1 MAQVI
6 NVLGYGDVSFPDGMS
21 MEDITKALEQLPALG
36 PAASESR
43 TIPQELLRQAGL
55 TARAAG
61 PIATGALMGGVVGG
75 PPGALVGAAGMGLG
89 QMIGDPLV
97 NLFNLATNSN
107 VQPPSKALDTMMTR
121 MGLPEPQNATERI
134 TQDVLKAGTT
144 AGGMARGATT
154 IADILAK
161 AAAQRG
167 VAAGVTPSVLSTLGQ
182 YPAQQ
187 MASAGTAGA
196 AGGLLREGDAGPLAQ
211 MGGAMLAGMVTP
223 GGPKLPITQKAL
235 SAPGAMLKPFTEAGR
250 EVIVGNVLN
259 RIATNPEQAMRNM
272 AESAPLVP
280 GVRPMSAS
288 VARDPGLAG
297 AETAIRGLDTGGN
310 LFGQQ
315 LNQNQEAIL
324 NAYRQI
330 SGKPGSIPYAEAKR
344 ETITTPMR
352 EAAFANKQAV
362 DVQPVLSAIEGIM
375 SNPATQRK
383 TVDDA
388 MVYVQGLLAKRVNPE
403 TGTID
408 PMSLYSVRKDITD
421 AMAGKLSGDLSNL
434 RLAKGQLADLL
445 PVIDRTIDAGA
456 PGFMAY
462 MSKYAKSSQGLDQMR
477 LLQGIEAKVTTGLP
491 NISTGNPVLAASG
504 LRRQLAA
511 AQDEL
516 GTQLSPSA
524 QSKLDNIINEIN
536 RGMAATAPG
545 VKPPGSN
552 TFQNMSMGN
561 LIGRVFSES
570 LADNTT
576 LRTMTRP
583 LDWLYKLPDQQ
594 VQQLLVQAMLD
605 PKLAAMMMA
614 KANIMRVEPLATSLR
629 QKAQQMGFGTLIGAS
644 Q

>member
-1 MAQVI
+1 MAQTI
-6 NVLGYGDVSFPDGMS
+6 NVLGYGPVSFPDGMS

-36 PAASESR
+36 PATPRRSM
-43 TIPQELLRQAGL
+43 PDELMREAGL
-55 TARAAG
+55 
-61 PIATGALMGGVVGG
+61 ATRPMVQSAMTVGG
-75 PPGALVGAAGMGLG
+75 LLPMAV
-89 QMIGDPLV
+89 DPLV
-97 NLFNLATNSN
+97 NLFNLATGTKL
-107 VQPPSKALDTMMTR
+107 PTMTQATQTNLNR
-121 MGLPEPQNATERI
+121 MGFPQPETAQERVVQDIASAGYGTAGVARAAGEVAPRLPGMLSEAAKFFAQSPQA
-134 TQDVLKAGTT
+134 QSAAAVSAAT
-144 AGGMARGATT
+144 AGGA
-154 IADILAK
+154 
-161 AAAQRG
+161 
-167 VAAGVTPSVLSTLGQ
+167 
-182 YPAQQ
+182 
-187 MASAGTAGA
+187 
-196 AGGLLREGDAGPLAQ
+196 LREGGASPYAQ
-211 MGGAMLAGMVTP
+211 MGGALMAGMVAP
-223 GGPKLPITQKAL
+223 GGPTLSTTQRAL
-235 SAPGAMLKPFTEAGR
+235 SVPGAMLKPFTQEGR

-272 AESAPLVP
+272 EMSAPLVP
-280 GVRPMSAS
+280 GVRPTAAGT
-288 VARDPGLAG
+288 ARDPGLAG

-315 LNQNQEAIL
+315 INANQEAIL

-330 SGKPGSIPYAEAKR
+330 SGKPGSIPFAEAKR

-352 EAAFANKQAV
+352 EAAFANKQDV
-362 DVQPVLSAIEGIM
+362 DVQPVISAIEGIM

-456 PGFMAY
+456 PGFRAY
-462 MSKYAKSSQGLDQMR
+462 MDKYAKSSQGIDQMR

-491 NISTGNPVLAASG
+491 NLSTGNPVLAASA

-516 GTQLSPSA
+516 GMKLSPSA

-536 RGMAATAPG
+536 RGMAATSPG
-545 VKPPGSN
+545 IKPPGSD
-552 TFQNMSMGN
+552 TFKNMSMGN
-561 LIGRVFSES
+561 LIGKIFSES
-570 LADNTT
+570 MASNTT
-576 LRTMTRP
+576 LRTMSRP
-583 LDWLYKLPDQQ
+583 LDFLYKLPDEQI
-594 VQQLLVQAMLD
+594 QQLLVQAMLD
-605 PKLAAMMMA
+605 PKLAAQMMA

-629 QKAQQMGFGTLIGAS
+629 QKAQQLGFGTLIGTGAS

>member
-21 MEDITKALEQLPALG
+21 MEEITEALKQLP
-36 PAASESR
+36 PAPGSR
-43 TIPQELLRQAGL
+43 SMPDELTRQAGL
-55 TARAAG
+55 
-61 PIATGALMGGVVGG
+61 ATRPMVQSAMTVGG
-75 PPGALVGAAGMGLG
+75 LAPMVV
-89 QMIGDPLV
+89 DPLV
-97 NLFNLATNSN
+97 NLFNLATGTKL
-107 VQPPSKALDTMMTR
+107 PTMTQATQTNLNR
-121 MGLPEPQNATERI
+121 MGFPQPETAEERVV
-134 TQDVLKAGTT
+134 QDVASAGYGTAGVARAAGEVAPRLPGMLSEAAKFFAQSPQAQSAAAVSAAT
-144 AGGMARGATT
+144 AGGA
-154 IADILAK
+154 
-161 AAAQRG
+161 
-167 VAAGVTPSVLSTLGQ
+167 
-182 YPAQQ
+182 
-187 MASAGTAGA
+187 
-196 AGGLLREGDAGPLAQ
+196 LREGGASPYAQ
-211 MGGAMLAGMVTP
+211 MGGALMAGMVAP
-223 GGPKLPITQKAL
+223 GGPTLSTTQRAL
-235 SAPGAMLKPFTEAGR
+235 SVPGGLVKPFTQEGR

-259 RIATNPEQAMRNM
+259 RLATNPQQAMQNM

-280 GVRPMSAS
+280 GVRPTAAGT
-288 VARDPGLAG
+288 ARDPGLAG
-297 AETAIRGLDTGGN
+297 AETPLRSPTFDPSN

-315 LNQNQEAIL
+315 INQNQEAIL
-324 NAYRQI
+324 NAFRQI
-330 SGKPGSIPYAEAKR
+330 GGKPGSIPYAEAKR

-362 DVQPVLSAIEGIM
+362 DIEPVLSAIQGIM

-456 PGFMAY
+456 PGFVAY
-462 MSKYAKSSQGLDQMR
+462 MDKYAKSSKGIDQMR

-491 NISTGNPVLAASG
+491 NLSTGNPVLAASA

-605 PKLAAMMMA
+605 PKLAAQMMA

-629 QKAQQMGFGTLIGAS
+629 QKAQQMGFGTLIGTGAS

>member
-1 MAQVI
+1 
-6 NVLGYGDVSFPDGMS
+6 MS
-21 MEDITKALEQLPALG
+21 DMTEVYDALRKAN
-36 PAASESR
+36 
-43 TIPQELLRQAGL
+43 
-55 TARAAG
+55 AAG
-61 PIATGALMGGVVGG
+61 DMQSVAALIEYINSQGTTAYDILGDTTPKRSMPDELMRQTGLATRPMVQSAMTVGG
-75 PPGALVGAAGMGLG
+75 LLPMAV
-89 QMIGDPLV
+89 DPLV
-97 NLFNLATNSN
+97 NLFNLATGTK
-107 VQPPSKALDTMMTR
+107 VPTMTQATQTNLNR
-121 MGLPEPQNATERI
+121 MGFPQPETAQERVVQDIASAGLGTAGVARAAGAVAPRLPGMLSEAAKFFAQSPQA
-134 TQDVLKAGTT
+134 QSAAAVSAAT
-144 AGGMARGATT
+144 AGGA
-154 IADILAK
+154 
-161 AAAQRG
+161 
-167 VAAGVTPSVLSTLGQ
+167 
-182 YPAQQ
+182 
-187 MASAGTAGA
+187 
-196 AGGLLREGDAGPLAQ
+196 LREGGANPYAQ
-211 MGGAMLAGMVTP
+211 MGGAVLAGMVAP
-223 GGPKLPITQKAL
+223 GGPTLSTTQRAL
-235 SAPGAMLKPFTEAGR
+235 SVPGAILKPFTQEGR

-280 GVRPMSAS
+280 GVRPTAAGT
-288 VARDPGLAG
+288 ARDPGLAG
-297 AETAIRGLDTGGN
+297 AETPLRSPTFDPSN

-315 LNQNQEAIL
+315 INQNQEAIL
-324 NAYRQI
+324 NAFRQI
-330 SGKPGSIPYAEAKR
+330 GGKPGSIPYAEAKR
-344 ETITTPMR
+344 SAITTPMR
-352 EAAFANKQAV
+352 EAAF
-362 DVQPVLSAIEGIM
+362 EGV
-375 SNPATQRK
+375 
-383 TVDDA
+383 TVS
-388 MVYVQGLLAKRVNPE
+388 PE
-403 TGTID
+403 TFQSGIQLVVNQAIKNV
-408 PMSLYSVRKDITD
+408 MSSPAGVRKDVET
-421 AMAGKLSGDLSNL
+421 AMKFAVDRVNLAKSPQELYEIRKDLASAAQGKYNQDIPSL
-434 RLAKGQLADLL
+434 RLAGGQLKQ
-445 PVIDRTIDAGA
+445 VINAVDDVIEAAA
-456 PGFMAY
+456 PGYADYMA
-462 MSKYAKSSQGLDQMR
+462 KYKKSSSAIDQMK

-491 NISTGNPVLAASG
+491 NLSTGNPVLAASG

-629 QKAQQMGFGTLIGAS
+629 QKAQQLGFGTLIGTGAS

>member
-1 MAQVI
+1 MLSEAAKFFAQ
-6 NVLGYGDVSFPDGMS
+6 SPQAQS
-21 MEDITKALEQLPALG
+21 AAAIT
-36 PAASESR
+36 
-43 TIPQELLRQAGL
+43 
-55 TARAAG
+55 AAG
-61 PIATGALMGGVVGG
+61 
-75 PPGALVGAAGMGLG
+75 
-89 QMIGDPLV
+89 
-97 NLFNLATNSN
+97 
-107 VQPPSKALDTMMTR
+107 
-121 MGLPEPQNATERI
+121 
-134 TQDVLKAGTT
+134 
-144 AGGMARGATT
+144 AGGA
-154 IADILAK
+154 
-161 AAAQRG
+161 
-167 VAAGVTPSVLSTLGQ
+167 
-182 YPAQQ
+182 
-187 MASAGTAGA
+187 
-196 AGGLLREGDAGPLAQ
+196 LREGGANPYAQ
-211 MGGAMLAGMVTP
+211 MGGAMLAGMVAP
-223 GGPKLPITQKAL
+223 GGPSLSTTQRAL
-235 SAPGAMLKPFTEAGR
+235 AVPGGLVKPFTEQGR
-250 EVIVGNVLN
+250 QVIVGNVLN
-259 RIATNPEQAMRNM
+259 RLATNPQQAMQNM

-280 GVRPMSAS
+280 GVRPTAAGT
-288 VARDPGLAG
+288 ARDPGLAG

-315 LNQNQEAIL
+315 INQNQEAIL
-324 NAYRQI
+324 NAFRQI

-344 ETITTPMR
+344 SAITTPMR

-362 DVQPVLSAIEGIM
+362 DVEPVLSAIQGIM

-408 PMSLYSVRKDITD
+408 PMSLYSIRKDITD
-421 AMAGKLSGDLSNL
+421 AMNGKLSGDLSNL

-456 PGFMAY
+456 PGFMDY
-462 MSKYAKSSQGLDQMR
+462 MSKYAKSSQGIDQMR

-491 NISTGNPVLAASG
+491 NISTGNPVLAASA
-504 LRRQLAA
+504 LRKQLAA

-561 LIGRVFSES
+561 LIGKVFSES

-583 LDWLYKLPDQQ
+583 LDFLYKLPDQQ

-605 PKLAAMMMA
+605 PKLAAMMMS

-629 QKAQQMGFGTLIGAS
+629 QKAQQMGFGTLIGTGAS

>member
-6 NVLGYGDVSFPDGMS
+6 NVIGYGDISFPDGMS
-21 MEDITKALEQLPALG
+21 MDEITKALEQLP
-36 PAASESR
+36 PAPAPRSM
-43 TIPQELLRQAGL
+43 PDELTRQAGL
-55 TARAAG
+55 AVRPMAQAAM
-61 PIATGALMGGVVGG
+61 TVGG
-75 PPGALVGAAGMGLG
+75 LLPMAV
-89 QMIGDPLV
+89 DPLV
-97 NLFNLATNSN
+97 NLFNLAAGTKLPTMTQATQTNLN
-107 VQPPSKALDTMMTR
+107 R
-121 MGLPEPQNATERI
+121 MGFPEPQTAQERVV
-134 TQDVLKAGTT
+134 QDVGSAG
-144 AGGMARGATT
+144 
-154 IADILAK
+154 
-161 AAAQRG
+161 
-167 VAAGVTPSVLSTLGQ
+167 
-182 YPAQQ
+182 Y
-187 MASAGTAGA
+187 GTAGVARA
-196 AGGLLREGDAGPLAQ
+196 AGEIAPRLPGMLSEAAKFFAQSPQAQSAAAVTAAGAGGALREGGANPYAQ
-211 MGGAMLAGMVTP
+211 MGGAMLAGMVAP
-223 GGPKLPITQKAL
+223 GGPSLSTTQRAL
-235 SAPGAMLKPFTEAGR
+235 SVPGGLVKPFTQEGR

-259 RIATNPEQAMRNM
+259 RLSTNPEQAMRNM

-280 GVRPMSAS
+280 GVRPTAAGT
-288 VARDPGLAG
+288 ARDPGLAG
-297 AETAIRGLDTGGN
+297 AETAIRSLDTGGN

-315 LNQNQEAIL
+315 INQNQEAIL
-324 NAYRQI
+324 NAFRQI

-344 ETITTPMR
+344 SAITTPMR

-362 DVQPVLSAIEGIM
+362 DVEPVLSAIQGIM

-408 PMSLYSVRKDITD
+408 PMSLYSIRKDITD
-421 AMAGKLSGDLSNL
+421 AMNGKLSGDLSNL

-445 PVIDRTIDAGA
+445 PIIDRTIDAGA
-456 PGFMAY
+456 PGFIDY
-462 MSKYAKSSQGLDQMR
+462 MSKYAKSSQGIDQMR

-491 NISTGNPVLAASG
+491 NISTGNPVLAASA
-504 LRRQLAA
+504 LRKQLAA

-516 GTQLSPSA
+516 GTQLSQSA

-561 LIGRVFSES
+561 LIGKVFSES

-583 LDWLYKLPDQQ
+583 LDFLYKLPDQQ

>member
-6 NVLGYGDVSFPDGMS
+6 NVIGYGDISFPDGMS
-21 MEDITKALEQLPALG
+21 MEEITEALKQLP
-36 PAASESR
+36 PAPAPRSM
-43 TIPQELLRQAGL
+43 PDELMRQTGL
-55 TARAAG
+55 AARPMAQAAM
-61 PIATGALMGGVVGG
+61 TVGG
-75 PPGALVGAAGMGLG
+75 LLPMAV
-89 QMIGDPLV
+89 DPLV
-97 NLFNLATNSN
+97 NLFNLAAGTKVPTMTQATQTNLN
-107 VQPPSKALDTMMTR
+107 R
-121 MGLPEPQNATERI
+121 MGFPQPETAEERVV
-134 TQDVLKAGTT
+134 QDVSSAG
-144 AGGMARGATT
+144 
-154 IADILAK
+154 
-161 AAAQRG
+161 
-167 VAAGVTPSVLSTLGQ
+167 
-182 YPAQQ
+182 Y
-187 MASAGTAGA
+187 GTAGVARA
-196 AGGLLREGDAGPLAQ
+196 AGAIAPRLPGMLSEAAKFFAQSPQAQSAAAVTAAGAGGALREGGANPYAQ
-211 MGGAMLAGMVTP
+211 MGGAMLAGMVAP
-223 GGPKLPITQKAL
+223 GGPTLSTTQRAL
-235 SAPGAMLKPFTEAGR
+235 AVPGGLVKPFTEQGR
-250 EVIVGNVLN
+250 QVIVGNVLN
-259 RIATNPEQAMRNM
+259 RLATNPQQAMQNM

-280 GVRPMSAS
+280 GVRPTAAGT
-288 VARDPGLAG
+288 ARDPGLAG

-315 LNQNQEAIL
+315 INQNQEAIL
-324 NAYRQI
+324 NAFRQI

-344 ETITTPMR
+344 SAITTPMR

-362 DVQPVLSAIEGIM
+362 DVEPVLSAIQGIM

-408 PMSLYSVRKDITD
+408 PMSLYSIRKDITD

-456 PGFMAY
+456 PGFMDY
-462 MSKYAKSSQGLDQMR
+462 MSKYAKSSQGIDQMR

-491 NISTGNPVLAASG
+491 NISTGNPVLAASA

-516 GTQLSPSA
+516 GTKLSPSA

-561 LIGRVFSES
+561 LIGKVFSES

-583 LDWLYKLPDQQ
+583 LDFLYKLPDQQ

-629 QKAQQMGFGTLIGAS
+629 QKAQQMGFGTLIGTGATE
-644 Q
+644 

>member
-21 MEDITKALEQLPALG
+21 MEEITEALKQLP
-36 PAASESR
+36 PAPGSR
-43 TIPQELLRQAGL
+43 SMPDEMMRQAGL
-55 TARAAG
+55 
-61 PIATGALMGGVVGG
+61 ATRPMVQSAMTIGGLVPMVV
-75 PPGALVGAAGMGLG
+75 
-89 QMIGDPLV
+89 DPLV
-97 NLFNLATNSN
+97 NLFNLATGTKLPTSTQAAQTNLN
-107 VQPPSKALDTMMTR
+107 R
-121 MGLPEPQNATERI
+121 MGFPQPETAQERVV
-134 TQDVLKAGTT
+134 QDVASAGYGTAGVARAAGEVAPRLPGMLSEAAKFFAQSPQAQSAAAVSAAT
-144 AGGMARGATT
+144 AGGA
-154 IADILAK
+154 
-161 AAAQRG
+161 
-167 VAAGVTPSVLSTLGQ
+167 
-182 YPAQQ
+182 
-187 MASAGTAGA
+187 
-196 AGGLLREGDAGPLAQ
+196 LREGGANPYAQ
-211 MGGAMLAGMVTP
+211 MGGALVAGMVAP
-223 GGPKLPITQKAL
+223 GGPTLSTTQRAL
-235 SAPGAMLKPFTEAGR
+235 SVPGAMLKPFTQEGR

-259 RIATNPEQAMRNM
+259 KIATNPEQAMRNM
-272 AESAPLVP
+272 EMSAPLVP
-280 GVRPMSAS
+280 GVRPTAAGTS
-288 VARDPGLAG
+288 RDPGLAG
-297 AETAIRGLDTGGN
+297 AETPLRSPTFDPSN

-315 LNQNQEAIL
+315 INANQEAIL

-344 ETITTPMR
+344 ETITGPMR

-362 DVQPVLSAIEGIM
+362 DVEPVLSAIQGIM

-421 AMAGKLSGDLSNL
+421 AMSGKLSGDLSNL

-456 PGFMAY
+456 PGFRAY
-462 MSKYAKSSQGLDQMR
+462 MDKYAKSSQGIDQMR

-491 NISTGNPVLAASG
+491 NLSTGNPVLAASA

-524 QSKLDNIINEIN
+524 QGKLDNIINEIN
-536 RGMAATAPG
+536 RGMAATSPG
-545 VKPPGSN
+545 IKPPGSD
-552 TFQNMSMGN
+552 TFKNMSMGN
-561 LIGRVFSES
+561 LIGKIFSES
-570 LADNTT
+570 MASNTT
-576 LRTMTRP
+576 LRTMSRP
-583 LDWLYKLPDQQ
+583 LDFLYKLPDEQI
-594 VQQLLVQAMLD
+594 QQLLVQAMLD

-629 QKAQQMGFGTLIGAS
+629 QKAQQLGFGTLIGA
-644 Q
+644 QQ

>member
-6 NVLGYGDVSFPDGMS
+6 NVIGYGDISFPDGMS
-21 MEDITKALEQLPALG
+21 MEEITKALEQLP
-36 PAASESR
+36 PAPGSR
-43 TIPQELLRQAGL
+43 SPTQDLIRQAGL

-61 PIATGALMGGVVGG
+61 PIATGALMGGAVGG

-97 NLFNLATNSN
+97 NLFNIATNSN

-121 MGLPEPQNATERI
+121 MGLPEPENATERI

-167 VAAGVTPSVLSTLGQ
+167 MAAGITPGVLSTLGQ

-187 MASAGTAGA
+187 MAAAGTAGA
-196 AGGLLREGDAGPLAQ
+196 AGGALREGGAGPMAQ

-223 GGPKLPITQKAL
+223 GGPKLPITQKVLA
-235 SAPGAMLKPFTEAGR
+235 APGAMVKPFTQEGR

-259 RIATNPEQAMRNM
+259 RLATNPEQAMRNM
-272 AESAPLVP
+272 EMSAPLVP
-280 GVRPMSAS
+280 GVRPTAAAT
-288 VARDPGLAG
+288 ARDPGLAG
-297 AETAIRGLDTGGN
+297 AETPLRSPTFDPSN

-315 LNQNQEAIL
+315 INQNQEAIL
-324 NAYRQI
+324 NAFRQI
-330 SGKPGSIPYAEAKR
+330 GGKPGSIPYAEAKR
-344 ETITTPMR
+344 SAITTPMR

-362 DVQPVLSAIEGIM
+362 DVEPVLSAIQGIM

-408 PMSLYSVRKDITD
+408 PMALYSIRKDITD
-421 AMAGKLSGDLSNL
+421 AMSGKLSGDLSNL

-456 PGFMAY
+456 PGFMDY
-462 MSKYAKSSQGLDQMR
+462 MSKYAKSSQGIDQMR

-516 GTQLSPSA
+516 GTQLSASA
-524 QSKLDNIINEIN
+524 QRKLDNIIEEIN
-536 RGMAATAPG
+536 RGQAATAPG
-545 VKPPGSN
+545 IKPPGSD
-552 TFQNMSMGN
+552 TFKNMSMGN
-561 LIGRVFSES
+561 FIGKIFSES
-570 LADNTT
+570 MASNTT
-576 LRTMTRP
+576 LRTMSRP
-583 LDWLYKLPDQQ
+583 LDWLYKLPDEQI
-594 VQQLLVQAMLD
+594 QQLLVQAMLD
-605 PKLAAMMMA
+605 PKIASQLMA

-629 QKAQQMGFGTLIGAS
+629 QKAQQLGFGTLTGAS

>member
-21 MEDITKALEQLPALG
+21 MEEITKALEQLPALG
-36 PAASESR
+36 PAAPESR
-43 TIPQELLRQAGL
+43 SMPDEITRQAGL
-55 TARAAG
+55 
-61 PIATGALMGGVVGG
+61 ATRPMVQSAMTLGGLVPMVV
-75 PPGALVGAAGMGLG
+75 
-89 QMIGDPLV
+89 DPLV
-97 NLFNLATNSN
+97 NLFNLATGTK
-107 VQPPSKALDTMMTR
+107 VPTMTQATQTNLNR
-121 MGLPEPQNATERI
+121 MGFPQPETAQERVV
-134 TQDVLKAGTT
+134 QDVASAGLGTAGVARAAGAVAPRLPGMLSEAAKFFAQSPQAQSAAALSAAT
-144 AGGMARGATT
+144 AGGA
-154 IADILAK
+154 
-161 AAAQRG
+161 
-167 VAAGVTPSVLSTLGQ
+167 
-182 YPAQQ
+182 
-187 MASAGTAGA
+187 
-196 AGGLLREGDAGPLAQ
+196 LREGGANPYAQ
-211 MGGAMLAGMVTP
+211 MGGAVLAGMVAP
-223 GGPKLPITQKAL
+223 GGPTLSTTQRAL
-235 SAPGAMLKPFTEAGR
+235 SVPGSLVKPFTQEGR

-259 RIATNPEQAMRNM
+259 RLATNPEQAMRNM

-280 GVRPMSAS
+280 GVRPTAAGT
-288 VARDPGLAG
+288 ARDPGLAG
-297 AETAIRGLDTGGN
+297 AETPLRSPTFDPSN

-315 LNQNQEAIL
+315 INANQEAIL
-324 NAYRQI
+324 NAFRQI
-330 SGKPGSIPYAEAKR
+330 GGKPGSIPYAEAKR
-344 ETITTPMR
+344 SAITAPMR
-352 EAAFANKQAV
+352 EAAF
-362 DVQPVLSAIEGIM
+362 EGI
-375 SNPATQRK
+375 
-383 TVDDA
+383 TVS
-388 MVYVQGLLAKRVNPE
+388 PE
-403 TGTID
+403 TFQSGIQLVVNQAIKNV
-408 PMSLYSVRKDITD
+408 MSSPAGVRKDVET
-421 AMAGKLSGDLSNL
+421 AMKFAVDRVNLAKSPQELYEIRKDLASAAQGKYNQDIPSL
-434 RLAKGQLADLL
+434 RLAGGQLKQ
-445 PVIDRTIDAGA
+445 VINAVDDVIEAAA
-456 PGFMAY
+456 PGYAAY
-462 MSKYAKSSQGLDQMR
+462 MTKYKKSSSAIDQMR

-491 NISTGNPVLAASG
+491 NLSTGNPVLAASA

-524 QSKLDNIINEIN
+524 QSKLENIIDEIN

-629 QKAQQMGFGTLIGAS
+629 QKAQQLGFGTLIGTGAS

>member
-6 NVLGYGDVSFPDGMS
+6 NVIGYGDISFPDGMS
-21 MEDITKALEQLPALG
+21 MEEITKALEQLP
-36 PAASESR
+36 PAPGSR
-43 TIPQELLRQAGL
+43 SLTQDLIRQAGL

-61 PIATGALMGGVVGG
+61 PIAAGAMMGGAVGG

-107 VQPPSKALDTMMTR
+107 VQPPSQALDTMMTR
-121 MGLPEPQNATERI
+121 MGLPAPETSGERI

-167 VAAGVTPSVLSTLGQ
+167 VAAGVTPGVLSTLGQ

-187 MASAGTAGA
+187 VAAAGAAGA
-196 AGGLLREGDAGPLAQ
+196 AGGLLREGGAGPAAQ
-211 MGGAMLAGMVTP
+211 MGGAMLAGMVAP
-223 GGPKLPITQKAL
+223 GGPKLPITQRVGGVPA
-235 SAPGAMLKPFTEAGR
+235 AMVKPFTEEGR
-250 EVIVGNVLN
+250 QVIVGNVLN
-259 RIATNPEQAMRNM
+259 RIATNPQQAMQNM

-280 GVRPMSAS
+280 GVRPTAAAT
-288 VARDPGLAG
+288 ARDPGLAG

-315 LNQNQEAIL
+315 INQNQEAIL
-324 NAYRQI
+324 NAFRQI
-330 SGKPGSIPYAEAKR
+330 GGKPGSIPYAEAKR
-344 ETITTPMR
+344 SAITTPMR
-352 EAAFANKQAV
+352 EAAF
-362 DVQPVLSAIEGIM
+362 EGV
-375 SNPATQRK
+375 T
-383 TVDDA
+383 
-388 MVYVQGLLAKRVNPE
+388 VNPE
-403 TGTID
+403 TFQSGIQLVVNQAIKNV
-408 PMSLYSVRKDITD
+408 MSSPAGVRKDVET
-421 AMAGKLSGDLSNL
+421 AMKFAVDRVNLAKSPQELYEIRKDLASAAQGKYNQDIPSL
-434 RLAKGQLADLL
+434 RLAGGQLKQ
-445 PVIDRTIDAGA
+445 VINAVDDVIEAAA
-456 PGFMAY
+456 PGYADY
-462 MSKYAKSSQGLDQMR
+462 MSKYAKLSQGIDQMR

-491 NISTGNPVLAASG
+491 NLSTGNPVLTASA

-516 GTQLSPSA
+516 GTQLSASA
-524 QSKLDNIINEIN
+524 QRKLDNIINEIN
-536 RGMAATAPG
+536 RGQAATAPG
-545 VKPPGSN
+545 IKPPGSD
-552 TFQNMSMGN
+552 TFKNMSMGN

-570 LADNTT
+570 MASNTT

-583 LDWLYKLPDQQ
+583 LDWLYKLPDEQ

-605 PKLAAMMMA
+605 PKLAAQMMA
-614 KANIMRVEPLATSLR
+614 KANIMRVEPLSTALR
-629 QKAQQMGFGTLIGAS
+629 QKAQQMGFGTLIGTGAN

>member
-6 NVLGYGDVSFPDGMS
+6 NVIGYGDISFPDGMS
-21 MEDITKALEQLPALG
+21 MEEITKALEQLP
-36 PAASESR
+36 PAPGSR
-43 TIPQELLRQAGL
+43 SMPDELMRQTGL
-55 TARAAG
+55 AARPMAQAAM
-61 PIATGALMGGVVGG
+61 TVGG
-75 PPGALVGAAGMGLG
+75 LLPMAV
-89 QMIGDPLV
+89 DPLV
-97 NLFNLATNSN
+97 NLFNLAAGTKVPTMTQSTQTNLN
-107 VQPPSKALDTMMTR
+107 R
-121 MGLPEPQNATERI
+121 MGFPQPETSQERVV
-134 TQDVLKAGTT
+134 QDVGSAG
-144 AGGMARGATT
+144 
-154 IADILAK
+154 
-161 AAAQRG
+161 
-167 VAAGVTPSVLSTLGQ
+167 
-182 YPAQQ
+182 Y
-187 MASAGTAGA
+187 GTAGVARA
-196 AGGLLREGDAGPLAQ
+196 AGAVAPRLPGMLSEAAKFFAQSPQAQSAAAITAAGAGGALREGGANPYAQ
-211 MGGAMLAGMVTP
+211 MGGAMLAGMVAP
-223 GGPKLPITQKAL
+223 GGPSLSTTQRAL
-235 SAPGAMLKPFTEAGR
+235 AVPGGLVKPFTEQGR
-250 EVIVGNVLN
+250 QVIVGNVLN
-259 RIATNPEQAMRNM
+259 RLATNPQQAMQNM

-280 GVRPMSAS
+280 GVRPTAAGT
-288 VARDPGLAG
+288 ARDPGLAG

-315 LNQNQEAIL
+315 INQNQEAIL
-324 NAYRQI
+324 NAFRQI

-344 ETITTPMR
+344 SAITTPMR

-362 DVQPVLSAIEGIM
+362 DVEPVLSAIQGIM

-408 PMSLYSVRKDITD
+408 PMSLYSIRKDITD
-421 AMAGKLSGDLSNL
+421 AMNGKLSGDLSNL

-456 PGFMAY
+456 PGFMDY
-462 MSKYAKSSQGLDQMR
+462 MSKYAKSSQGIDQMR

-491 NISTGNPVLAASG
+491 NISTGNPVLAASA
-504 LRRQLAA
+504 LRKQLAA

-561 LIGRVFSES
+561 LIGKVFSES

-583 LDWLYKLPDQQ
+583 LDFLYKLPDQQ

-605 PKLAAMMMA
+605 PKLAAMMMS

-629 QKAQQMGFGTLIGAS
+629 QKAQQMGFGTLIGTGAS

>member
-1 MAQVI
+1 
-6 NVLGYGDVSFPDGMS
+6 MS
-21 MEDITKALEQLPALG
+21 DMSEVYDALRKAN
-36 PAASESR
+36 
-43 TIPQELLRQAGL
+43 
-55 TARAAG
+55 AAG
-61 PIATGALMGGVVGG
+61 DMQSVAALIEYINSQGTTAYDILGDTTPKRSMPDELMRQTGLATRPMVQSAMTLGGLAPMVV
-75 PPGALVGAAGMGLG
+75 
-89 QMIGDPLV
+89 DPLV
-97 NLFNLATNSN
+97 NLFNLATGTK
-107 VQPPSKALDTMMTR
+107 VPTMTQATQTNLNR
-121 MGLPEPQNATERI
+121 MGFPQPETAQERVV
-134 TQDVLKAGTT
+134 QDVASAGLGTAGVARAAGAVAPRLPGMLSEAAKFFAQSPQAQSAAAVSAAT
-144 AGGMARGATT
+144 AGGA
-154 IADILAK
+154 
-161 AAAQRG
+161 
-167 VAAGVTPSVLSTLGQ
+167 
-182 YPAQQ
+182 
-187 MASAGTAGA
+187 
-196 AGGLLREGDAGPLAQ
+196 LREGGANPYAQ
-211 MGGAMLAGMVTP
+211 MGGAVLAGMVAP
-223 GGPKLPITQKAL
+223 GGPTLSTTQRAL
-235 SAPGAMLKPFTEAGR
+235 SVPGGLVKPFTQEGR

-259 RIATNPEQAMRNM
+259 RLATNPEQAMRNM

-280 GVRPMSAS
+280 GVRPTAAGT
-288 VARDPGLAG
+288 ARDPGLAG
-297 AETAIRGLDTGGN
+297 AETPLRSPTFDPSN

-315 LNQNQEAIL
+315 INQNQEAIL
-324 NAYRQI
+324 NAFRQI
-330 SGKPGSIPYAEAKR
+330 GGKPGSIPYAEAKR
-344 ETITTPMR
+344 ETITGPMR
-352 EAAFANKQAV
+352 DLAFANKQAV

-375 SNPATQRK
+375 SNPATQRAQ
-383 TVDDA
+383 VDDA
-388 MVYVQGLLAKRVNPE
+388 MVYVQRLLAKRVNPE

-408 PMSLYSVRKDITD
+408 PMSLYGVKKDISL
-421 AMAGKLSGDLSNL
+421 AMQGKLSGDLSNL
-434 RLAKGQLADLL
+434 RLARGQLAELL
-445 PVIDRTIDAGA
+445 PVIDRTIETGA

-462 MSKYAKSSQGLDQMR
+462 IDKYSKSSQGIDQMR

-491 NISTGNPVLAASG
+491 NLSTGNPVLAASA

-583 LDWLYKLPDQQ
+583 LDFLYKLPDQQ

-629 QKAQQMGFGTLIGAS
+629 QKAQQMGFGTLIGTGAS

>member
-1 MAQVI
+1 M
-6 NVLGYGDVSFPDGMS
+6 
-21 MEDITKALEQLPALG
+21 
-36 PAASESR
+36 
-43 TIPQELLRQAGL
+43 
-55 TARAAG
+55 
-61 PIATGALMGGVVGG
+61 
-75 PPGALVGAAGMGLG
+75 
-89 QMIGDPLV
+89 
-97 NLFNLATNSN
+97 
-107 VQPPSKALDTMMTR
+107 
-121 MGLPEPQNATERI
+121 
-134 TQDVLKAGTT
+134 
-144 AGGMARGATT
+144 
-154 IADILAK
+154 
-161 AAAQRG
+161 
-167 VAAGVTPSVLSTLGQ
+167 
-182 YPAQQ
+182 
-187 MASAGTAGA
+187 
-196 AGGLLREGDAGPLAQ
+196 AQ

-235 SAPGAMLKPFTEAGR
+235 SVPGGLVKPFTQEGR

-259 RIATNPEQAMRNM
+259 RLATNPEQAMRNM

-280 GVRPMSAS
+280 GVRPTAAGT
-288 VARDPGLAG
+288 ARDPGLAG
-297 AETAIRGLDTGGN
+297 AETPLRSPTFDPSN

-315 LNQNQEAIL
+315 INQNQEAIL
-324 NAYRQI
+324 NAFRQI
-330 SGKPGSIPYAEAKR
+330 GGKPGSIPYAEAKR
-344 ETITTPMR
+344 SAITTPMR
-352 EAAFANKQAV
+352 EAAFANKQQV

-388 MVYVQGLLAKRVNPE
+388 MVYVQGLLAKRVSPE

-456 PGFMAY
+456 PGFRAY
-462 MSKYAKSSQGLDQMR
+462 MEKYAKSSQGIDQMR

-491 NISTGNPVLAASG
+491 NISTGNPVLAASA

-524 QSKLDNIINEIN
+524 QGKLDNIINEIN

-605 PKLAAMMMA
+605 PKLAAQMMA

>member
-6 NVLGYGDVSFPDGMS
+6 NVIGYGDISFPDGMS
-21 MEDITKALEQLPALG
+21 MEEITKALEQLP
-36 PAASESR
+36 PAPGSR
-43 TIPQELLRQAGL
+43 SLTQDLIRQAGL

-61 PIATGALMGGVVGG
+61 PIATGALMGGAVGG

-107 VQPPSKALDTMMTR
+107 VQPPSQALDTMMTR
-121 MGLPEPQNATERI
+121 MGLPQPETSSERI

-167 VAAGVTPSVLSTLGQ
+167 VAAGVTPGVLSTLGQ

-187 MASAGTAGA
+187 VAATGAAGA
-196 AGGLLREGDAGPLAQ
+196 AGGLLREGGAGPAAQ
-211 MGGAMLAGMVTP
+211 MGGAMLAGMVAP
-223 GGPKLPITQKAL
+223 GGPKLPITQRVGGVPA
-235 SAPGAMLKPFTEAGR
+235 AMVKPFTEEGR
-250 EVIVGNVLN
+250 QVIVGNVLN
-259 RIATNPEQAMRNM
+259 KIATNPQQAMQNM

-280 GVRPMSAS
+280 GVRPTAAAT
-288 VARDPGLAG
+288 ARDPGLAG
-297 AETAIRGLDTGGN
+297 AETPLRSPTFDPSN

-315 LNQNQEAIL
+315 INQNQEAIL
-324 NAYRQI
+324 NAFRQI
-330 SGKPGSIPYAEAKR
+330 GGKPGSIPYAEAKR
-344 ETITTPMR
+344 SAITTPMR
-352 EAAFANKQAV
+352 VAAF
-362 DVQPVLSAIEGIM
+362 EGV
-375 SNPATQRK
+375 T
-383 TVDDA
+383 
-388 MVYVQGLLAKRVNPE
+388 VNPE
-403 TGTID
+403 TFQSGIQLVVNQAINNV
-408 PMSLYSVRKDITD
+408 MSSPVGVRKDVET
-421 AMAGKLSGDLSNL
+421 AMKFAVDRVKLAKTPEELYEVRKDLAKAAQGAYNQENPSL
-434 RLAKGQLADLL
+434 RLASGQLKEVIAAADD
-445 PVIDRTIDAGA
+445 VIEAAA
-456 PGFMAY
+456 PGFAAY
-462 MSKYAKSSQGLDQMR
+462 MAKYKKSSSAIDQMR

-491 NISTGNPVLAASG
+491 NLSTGNPVLAASG

-516 GTQLSPSA
+516 GTQLSASA
-524 QSKLDNIINEIN
+524 QRKLDNIINEIN
-536 RGMAATAPG
+536 RGMAATSPG

-570 LADNTT
+570 MANNTT
-576 LRTMTRP
+576 LRTMSRP
-583 LDWLYKLPDQQ
+583 LDWLYKLPDEQ

-605 PKLAAMMMA
+605 PKLAAQMMA
-614 KANIMRVEPLATSLR
+614 KANIMRVEPLSTALR
-629 QKAQQMGFGTLIGAS
+629 QKAQQLGFGTLIGTGAN

>member
-21 MEDITKALEQLPALG
+21 MEEITKALEQLPPAPGSRSMPDELMRQTGLATRPMVQSAMTLG
-36 PAASESR
+36 
-43 TIPQELLRQAGL
+43 GL
-55 TARAAG
+55 V
-61 PIATGALMGGVVGG
+61 PMVV
-75 PPGALVGAAGMGLG
+75 
-89 QMIGDPLV
+89 DPLV
-97 NLFNLATNSN
+97 NLFNLATGTRLPTSTQAAQYNIN
-107 VQPPSKALDTMMTR
+107 R
-121 MGLPEPQNATERI
+121 MGFPQPETAQERVV
-134 TQDVLKAGTT
+134 QDVASAGYGTAGVARAAGEVAPRLPGMLSEAAKFFAQSPQAQSAAAVSAAT
-144 AGGMARGATT
+144 AGGA
-154 IADILAK
+154 
-161 AAAQRG
+161 
-167 VAAGVTPSVLSTLGQ
+167 
-182 YPAQQ
+182 
-187 MASAGTAGA
+187 
-196 AGGLLREGDAGPLAQ
+196 LREGGANPYAQ
-211 MGGAMLAGMVTP
+211 MGGAVLAGMVAP
-223 GGPKLPITQKAL
+223 GGPTLSTTQRAL
-235 SAPGAMLKPFTEAGR
+235 SVPGGLVKPFTREGR

-259 RIATNPEQAMRNM
+259 RLATNPEQAMRNM

-280 GVRPMSAS
+280 GVRPTAAGT
-288 VARDPGLAG
+288 ARDPGLAG
-297 AETAIRGLDTGGN
+297 AETPLRSRTFDPSN

-315 LNQNQEAIL
+315 INQNQEAIL
-324 NAYRQI
+324 NAFRQI
-330 SGKPGSIPYAEAKR
+330 GGKPGSIPYAEAKR
-344 ETITTPMR
+344 ETITKPMR
-352 EAAFANKQAV
+352 DLAFANKQAV
-362 DVQPVLSAIEGIM
+362 DVEPVLSAIQGIM
-375 SNPATQRK
+375 NNPATQRK

-408 PMSLYSVRKDITD
+408 PMSLYGVRKDITD

-462 MSKYAKSSQGLDQMR
+462 MDKYAKSSQGIDQMR

-491 NISTGNPVLAASG
+491 NLSTGNPVLAASA
-504 LRRQLAA
+504 LRRQLVA

-524 QSKLDNIINEIN
+524 KRKLDNIIDEIN

-545 VKPPGSN
+545 VTPPGSN

-629 QKAQQMGFGTLIGAS
+629 QKAQQLGFGTLIGTGAS
-644 Q
+644 H

>member
-6 NVLGYGDVSFPDGMS
+6 NVIGYGDISFPDGMS
-21 MEDITKALEQLPALG
+21 MEEITKALEQLP
-36 PAASESR
+36 PAPGSR
-43 TIPQELLRQAGL
+43 SMPDELTRQAGL
-55 TARAAG
+55 AARPMAQAAM
-61 PIATGALMGGVVGG
+61 TVGG
-75 PPGALVGAAGMGLG
+75 LLPMAV
-89 QMIGDPLV
+89 DPLV
-97 NLFNLATNSN
+97 NLFNLAAGTKVPTMTQATQTNLN
-107 VQPPSKALDTMMTR
+107 R
-121 MGLPEPQNATERI
+121 MGFPQPETSQERVV
-134 TQDVLKAGTT
+134 QDVGSAG
-144 AGGMARGATT
+144 
-154 IADILAK
+154 
-161 AAAQRG
+161 
-167 VAAGVTPSVLSTLGQ
+167 
-182 YPAQQ
+182 Y
-187 MASAGTAGA
+187 GTAGVARA
-196 AGGLLREGDAGPLAQ
+196 AGAVAPRLPGMLSEAAKFFAQSPQAQSAAAITAAGAGGALREGGANPYAQ
-211 MGGAMLAGMVTP
+211 MGGAMLAGMVAP
-223 GGPKLPITQKAL
+223 GGPSLSTTQRAL
-235 SAPGAMLKPFTEAGR
+235 AVPGGLVKPFTEQGR
-250 EVIVGNVLN
+250 QVIVGNVLN
-259 RIATNPEQAMRNM
+259 RLATNPQQAMQNM
-272 AESAPLVP
+272 EMSAPLVP
-280 GVRPMSAS
+280 GVRPTAAGT
-288 VARDPGLAG
+288 ARDPGLAG

-315 LNQNQEAIL
+315 INQNQEAIL
-324 NAYRQI
+324 NAFRQI

-344 ETITTPMR
+344 SAITTPMR

-362 DVQPVLSAIEGIM
+362 DIEPVLSAIQGIM

-408 PMSLYSVRKDITD
+408 PMSLYSIRKDITD
-421 AMAGKLSGDLSNL
+421 AMNGKLSGDLSNL

-456 PGFMAY
+456 PGFMDY
-462 MSKYAKSSQGLDQMR
+462 MSKYAKSSQGIDQMR

-491 NISTGNPVLAASG
+491 NISTGNPVLAASA

-516 GTQLSPSA
+516 GTKLSPSA

-561 LIGRVFSES
+561 LIGKVFSES

-583 LDWLYKLPDQQ
+583 LDFLYKLPDQQ

-605 PKLAAMMMA
+605 PKLAAQMMA

-629 QKAQQMGFGTLIGAS
+629 QKAQQMGFGTLIGTGATE
-644 Q
+644 